1 MIPGRPDGGTFREAG
16 ATLVDWIA
24 DYLDHSETYPV
35 LSRVKPGSIRAS
47 LPSTPPE
54 RPEPFA
60 TILEDVDRV
69 LMPGITHWN
78 HPSFFAYFGISGSAP
93 GVLGEMLSAALNV
106 NGMLWRTSPSLTEL
120 EALVLD
126 WLRQMLGLPEPL
138 FGIAMDTA
146 SIASLCAMA
155 AARESLGLQI
165 RERGLAGRADL
176 PRLRVYTSDQTHSS
190 IEKAAIA
197 LGIGQAGVRKV
208 DTDDAFRMR
217 PDRLEAAIREDAAAG
232 WRPMCVVGTVGT
244 TATTSIDPVPAI
256 ADVCERHGIW
266 LHIDAAYGGSAA
278 ILPEMRHVLAGC
290 ERADSFLVN
299 PHKWLLVPIDFTAFY
314 TRRPEDLRRAFSL
327 VPEYLRT
334 DDEATNL
341 MDYGLQLGRR
351 FRALK
356 LWMVVRMFGVEGL
369 RDVLRGHIAM
379 AQELARAIDDHPDFE
394 RIAPSPLSV
403 VCFRA
408 VPRGV
413 PEEQVDRLNE
423 ELVQRLNETGE
434 AYLSHTRLN
443 DRVVLRV
450 AIGNLKT
457 QPRHVTHV
465 WERIQTHARELAASR
480 RTAQPGDAR

>member
-1 MIPGRPDGGTFREAG
+1 
-16 ATLVDWIA
+16 
-24 DYLDHSETYPV
+24 
-35 LSRVKPGSIRAS
+35 
-47 LPSTPPE
+47 
-54 RPEPFA
+54 
-60 TILEDVDRV
+60 
-69 LMPGITHWN
+69 
-78 HPSFFAYFGISGSAP
+78 
-93 GVLGEMLSAALNV
+93 
-106 NGMLWRTSPSLTEL
+106 
-120 EALVLD
+120 
-126 WLRQMLGLPEPL
+126 
-138 FGIAMDTA
+138 
-146 SIASLCAMA
+146 
-155 AARESLGLQI
+155 
-165 RERGLAGRADL
+165 
-176 PRLRVYTSDQTHSS
+176 
-190 IEKAAIA
+190 
-197 LGIGQAGVRKV
+197 
-208 DTDDAFRMR
+208 
-217 PDRLEAAIREDAAAG
+217 
-232 WRPMCVVGTVGT
+232 
-244 TATTSIDPVPAI
+244 
-256 ADVCERHGIW
+256 
-266 LHIDAAYGGSAA
+266 
-278 ILPEMRHVLAGC
+278 
-290 ERADSFLVN
+290 
-299 PHKWLLVPIDFTAFY
+299 
-314 TRRPEDLRRAFSL
+314 
-327 VPEYLRT
+327 
-334 DDEATNL
+334 